1 MGRFTPGMKNFH
13 RKGRGL
19 GHVTFSKILY
29 PFNISGMGEVTRLK
43 FGKWI
48 DYGKSHRRDEKLPM
62 KGAWSESRDPFKNC
76 KTPSIV
82 LEWMK
87 LRCLNL
93 ASKWIDYGKSHPKGK
108 KIHPKRPWCG
118 SRDRFRMQP
127 CSLNFANAS
136 TMASATTGVRN
147 SPSETGMVLV
157 T

>member
-93 ASKWIDYGKSHPKGK
+93 ASKWIDYTESPTLRVKKSTRKGRGVGHV
-108 KIHPKRPWCG
+108 IVFG
-118 SRDRFRMQP
+118 
-127 CSLNFANAS
+127 CSH
-136 TMASATTGVRN
+136 
-147 SPSETGMVLV
+147 VL
-157 T
+157 